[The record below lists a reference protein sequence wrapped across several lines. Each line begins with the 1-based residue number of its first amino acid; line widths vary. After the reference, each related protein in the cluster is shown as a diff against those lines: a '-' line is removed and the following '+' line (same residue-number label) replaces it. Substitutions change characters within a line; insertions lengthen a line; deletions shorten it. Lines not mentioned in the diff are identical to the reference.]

1 MEVKMINRILEALET
16 EFGRD
21 IIIREDFAGY
31 YFIDI
36 EAHPDNVR
44 YIMDII
50 EDEGGYVEDWEVDE
64 SAYPAILSF
73 YVST

>member
-1 MEVKMINRILEALET
+1 MIDRILEALYREVSP
-16 EFGRD
+16 D

-44 YIMDII
+44 YIIDII
-50 EDEGGYVEDWEVDE
+50 EDEGGYVEEYEVDD